1 MKKGGLVPPFFIIRR
16 HIQDARNVSPFTR
29 IEVAYHG
36 NNGDAMNTTWIVSA
50 NASRARFFSQEQP
63 SDQLEEINDMINDAA
78 RERILDATETDKLG
92 PKAATKSAHG
102 TGGATPT
109 KLYEPAV
116 TPDVHQ
122 AELFARDIADFLR
135 KAHQAGRFQQ
145 LTLVVSPQF
154 LGMLRKL
161 LAPELESVV
170 KLEISKDYTQFSPA
184 QLREQVV
191 AHMGKG

>member
-1 MKKGGLVPPFFIIRR
+1 
-16 HIQDARNVSPFTR
+16 
-29 IEVAYHG
+29 
-36 NNGDAMNTTWIVSA
+36 MNTTWIVSA
-50 NASRARFFSQEQP
+50 NTSRARFFSQEQP

-78 RERILDATETDKLG
+78 RQRMIETTETDKRG
-92 PKAATKSAHG
+92 PTAGTKSIHN
-102 TGGATPT
+102 TGGATPN
-109 KLYEPAV
+109 KLYEPPT
-116 TPDVHQ
+116 TPDVHE

-135 KAHQAGRFQQ
+135 KAHQEGRFQE

-170 KLEISKDYTQFSPA
+170 KLEINKDYTQFSPA
-184 QLREQVV
+184 QLRDQVQ